1 MRYIAGFPSW
11 APVDEPEVGEVNME
25 ASTTETGHKII
36 TVVLVS
42 KATGDLARTHGRTEL
57 SQTDIVNR
65 AISLYEF
72 LDQERGQRNRST
84 SLRRLRLLEEHL
96 FLEPIQRL
104 LDGDDARCEVEVL
117 PPEAKQLA

>member
-72 LDQERGQRNRST
+72 LDQERDAGAELLVRRRDGST
-84 SLRRLRLLEEHL
+84 YLVELLN
-96 FLEPIQRL
+96 
-104 LDGDDARCEVEVL
+104 
-117 PPEAKQLA
+117 